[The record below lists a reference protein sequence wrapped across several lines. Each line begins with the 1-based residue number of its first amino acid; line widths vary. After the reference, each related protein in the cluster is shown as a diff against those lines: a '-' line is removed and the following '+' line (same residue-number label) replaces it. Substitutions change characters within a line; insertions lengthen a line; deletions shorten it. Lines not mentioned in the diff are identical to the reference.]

1 MKCAYCNNK
10 ICMKEFVLFLLKNQ
24 KTYSLNQLSK
34 KLDVQ
39 NSSMHVVVKKLEKE
53 NKILVIRNG
62 RGKKIQIKSNSK
74 GGSK

>member
-1 MKCAYCNNK
+1 
-10 ICMKEFVLFLLKNQ
+10 MKEFVLFLLKNQ

-62 RGKKIQIKSNSK
+62 RGKKIQIKLNHKEVKNGKKS
-74 GGSK
+74 